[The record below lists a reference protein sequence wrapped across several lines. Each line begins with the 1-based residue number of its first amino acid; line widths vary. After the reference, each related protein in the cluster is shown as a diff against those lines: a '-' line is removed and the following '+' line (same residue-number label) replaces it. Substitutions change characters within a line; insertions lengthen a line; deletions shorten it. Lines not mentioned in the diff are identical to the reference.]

1 MLKAIVIG
9 SPGAGKSTFS
19 RKLKNITDLE
29 LYYLDMIWHKP
40 DQTNISKEEFD
51 QQLNKIIKKDSW
63 IIDGNYLRTMEQRL
77 KACDTVFFLDYPLE
91 VCLEGVNARIG
102 KQREDMPWIESQFDQ
117 EFKQWIIEFPQV
129 QLPEIYKLLENYKK
143 DKEIIIFKSRKE
155 ADEYLKK
162 LY

>member
-19 RKLKNITDLE
+19 RKLKNVTDLE

-51 QQLNKIIKKDSW
+51 QQLNEIIKKDSW

-77 KACDTVFFLDYPLE
+77 KACDTVYFLDYPLE

>member
-77 KACDTVFFLDYPLE
+77 KACDTVYFLDYPLE